1 MGGFGNTIFAKGL
14 IEMKGWYEKGTG
26 WKIGNG
32 SQVRFWHDV
41 WLGECPLEIVYPII
55 DKVLVKDV

>member
-1 MGGFGNTIFAKGL
+1 
-14 IEMKGWYEKGTG
+14 MKGWYEKGMR

-41 WLGECPLEIVYPII
+41 WLRECPLEIVYPIGS
-55 DKVLVKDV
+55 DKELVNDV